1 MNIKIRNLLIAVFI
15 IAVIAVLFCFIKA
28 PVMKE
33 TKTFDLPKI
42 CVHIKGAVHSP
53 GMYELDA
60 ASRVNDAIALAGGAL
75 DSADINAVNLA
86 RFLEDGEELIIPE
99 SENTDNVTGYRKS
112 PEININTADV
122 NMLCEVGVGKTVA
135 AQVVE
140 YRNVYGKFSVKEDI
154 MNVPGVGETLY
165 EKIKDRIC
173 VN

>member
-1 MNIKIRNLLIAVFI
+1 
-15 IAVIAVLFCFIKA
+15 
-28 PVMKE
+28 
-33 TKTFDLPKI
+33 
-42 CVHIKGAVHSP
+42 
-53 GMYELDA
+53 
-60 ASRVNDAIALAGGAL
+60 
-75 DSADINAVNLA
+75 
-86 RFLEDGEELIIPE
+86 IIPE

-135 AQVVE
+135 AQIVE